1 MTLSDGQL
9 AALRNLAEKK
19 AGGDVGYI
27 SITDARSLTD
37 LGLAERNRAGWQ
49 ITVDGEVALR
59 ACEASAQD
67 DEARTQDSSEP

>member
-9 AALRNLAEKK
+9 AALRNLSEKK

-59 ACEASAQD
+59 AHGAGAQS
-67 DEARTQDSSEP
+67 DETRTQDSPEP

>member
-9 AALRNLAEKK
+9 AALRNLSEKK

-59 ACEASAQD
+59 AYEAGAQN
-67 DEARTQDSSEP
+67 DEARAQDSSEP

>member
-9 AALRNLAEKK
+9 AALRNLSEKK

-27 SITDARSLTD
+27 SIADARTLTD

-59 ACEASAQD
+59 AHAAGAQN
-67 DEARTQDSSEP
+67 DEAHAQDSSEP